1 MRVLYLTLILTIIL
15 NSISAQDQNP
25 VEDQSPE
32 DFLKDEELIDEE
44 NKEVMESMMIWKLT
58 EELDLKVEQADKFF
72 PRFRQHR
79 KEVDILKKEE
89 RLLGKSLN
97 ENMKNQKRLT
107 GSEVNK
113 IIKEST
119 ALRKKMADL
128 EEKFLLESGKILDPN
143 QQAKLGLFKHK
154 MMKNM
159 KGKMKKRRA
168 KIGKHKGGKK
178 ARREKNKKRGYWD

>member
-1 MRVLYLTLILTIIL
+1 MRVLYLTLILTIVL

-44 NKEVMESMMIWKLT
+44 NKEAMESMMIWKLT

-89 RLLGKSLN
+89 KLLGKSLN

-159 KGKMKKRRA
+159 KGKMKKRRG

-178 ARREKNKKRGYWD
+178 ARRGKNKKRGYWD